1 MAILLRLLLKLSD
14 SSGSMDSR
22 ALQRKG
28 TWNGLKVR
36 GIRWLA
42 GQLKMGLWSFKQHLR
57 SFSGWPF
64 VDEDACTGQSAA
76 SFVSIFL
83 KGIWPIITTPSS
95 YSASHSV
102 ACSLRSSRWIY
113 WWTWTSI
120 YLLSL
125 ADKGCI
131 LPTDKFGNVG

>member
-95 YSASHSV
+95 YSATHSV
-102 ACSLRSSRWIY
+102 ACSLRGGFIGGPGLRFICWSCAAS
-113 WWTWTSI
+113 
-120 YLLSL
+120 
-125 ADKGCI
+125 DKGCI
-131 LPTDKFGNVG
+131 LPTDKFGDVG